1 MQSSRSHS
9 QLSMILPHGM
19 NSLMVGVHGRSVV
32 RVVFP
37 FHLCTPPIP
46 SPRLLCSPLRPISI
60 QTTSSEQEL
69 SLWNPFTAPSSTW
82 TGSRCDKNR
91 FWPLEGAMI
100 IQINNNINNS
110 SPLFE
115 PLPSAFVT
123 KQRVSSHCILMILLE
138 CAVTIQLSS
147 YMRCFSEAT
156 SLIHFDT
163 YRICEASPR
172 PPNWIIFFFRLIFN
186 QILPGLWSFNTRSGF
201 TSRLVP
207 WHCE

>member
-1 MQSSRSHS
+1 MQFPAV
-9 QLSMILPHGM
+9 ILNYLWSFPTEWTP
-19 NSLMVGVHGRSVV
+19 SWLVSMVGRSFGLS
-32 RVVFP
+32 FP
-37 FHLCTPPIP
+37 FICVHLP

-163 YRICEASPR
+163 YRICEAAPR
-172 PPNWIIFFFRLIFN
+172 PPNKIIFFFSLIFN
-186 QILPGLWSFNTRSGF
+186 QILPGLT
-201 TSRLVP
+201 
-207 WHCE
+207 